1 MEQYS
6 IKLENVTKVF
16 SSFQNKLT
24 DILSNREAQKI
35 IALKDVSLTT
45 KRGDTVGLIGLNAS
59 GKTTLLRVISGI
71 YSPDSG
77 LVQVDGKLS
86 PLLQIGTGFNMELD
100 AADNVILYGM
110 LLGFTKKQIKSKID
124 AILEFAELE
133 RFRDMRLKNFSSGMR
148 ARLGFATA
156 CQVNPDIILVDEV
169 LAVGDEAFREKSFQA
184 FLSMKNQK
192 KTIVFTS
199 HNLVT
204 VKEIADRVI
213 LLDKGRIIKMGTPD
227 EVIPFYR
234 EIIKKTKLPKN

>member
-100 AADNVILYGM
+100 AVDNVILYGM

-133 RFRDMRLKNFSSGMR
+133 QFRDMRLKNFSSGMR

-156 CQVNPDIILVDEV
+156 FQVNPDIILVDEV